1 MQNRNQKTFGKEGLT
16 LYQYV
21 IKRVEKDVWF
31 RDEIIGEFLDLLEEK
46 DGCKTISETMEDW
59 EGWII

>member
-1 MQNRNQKTFGKEGLT
+1 MNYDQKLIGKEGLT

-46 DGCKTISETMEDW
+46 DGCKMIIECMEDW
-59 EGWII
+59 EE

>member
-1 MQNRNQKTFGKEGLT
+1 MNRNEKKFGKEGLT

-46 DGCKTISETMEDW
+46 DSCKMIIETMEDW
-59 EGWII
+59 EE

>member
-59 EGWII
+59 EG

>member
-1 MQNRNQKTFGKEGLT
+1 MNRNEKKFGKEGLT

-46 DGCKTISETMEDW
+46 DGCKMITETMEDW
-59 EGWII
+59 EG

>member
-1 MQNRNQKTFGKEGLT
+1 MDSKQKTFGKEGLT

-31 RDEIIGEFLDLLEEK
+31 RDEIIGEFLDLLYEK
-46 DGCKTISETMEDW
+46 DGCKMITETMEDW
-59 EGWII
+59 EE

>member
-1 MQNRNQKTFGKEGLT
+1 MNRNEKKFGKEGLT

-31 RDEIIGEFLDLLEEK
+31 RDEIIGEFLDLLDEK
-46 DGCKTISETMEDW
+46 DGCKMIIETMEDW
-59 EGWII
+59 EG

>member
-1 MQNRNQKTFGKEGLT
+1 MNRNEKKFGKEGLT

-31 RDEIIGEFLDLLEEK
+31 RDEIIGEFLDLLDEK

-59 EGWII
+59 EG

>member
-1 MQNRNQKTFGKEGLT
+1 MNCNQQLFGKEGLT

-59 EGWII
+59 EG

>member
-1 MQNRNQKTFGKEGLT
+1 MDSKQKTFGKEGLT

-31 RDEIIGEFLDLLEEK
+31 RDEIIGEFLDLLNEK
-46 DGCKTISETMEDW
+46 DGCKMITETMEDW
-59 EGWII
+59 EE

>member
-1 MQNRNQKTFGKEGLT
+1 MNYDHKLFGKEGLT

-46 DGCKTISETMEDW
+46 DGCKMIIETMEDW
-59 EGWII
+59 EE

>member
-1 MQNRNQKTFGKEGLT
+1 MNRHQKKFGKEGLT

-59 EGWII
+59 GG

>member
-31 RDEIIGEFLDLLEEK
+31 RDEIIGEFLDLLDEK

-59 EGWII
+59 GG

>member
-1 MQNRNQKTFGKEGLT
+1 MNRNEKKFGKEGLT
-16 LYQYV
+16 LYQYI

-46 DGCKTISETMEDW
+46 DGCKMITETMEDW
-59 EGWII
+59 EG

>member
-1 MQNRNQKTFGKEGLT
+1 MDRHQKTFGKEGLT

-46 DGCKTISETMEDW
+46 DGCKMITETMEDW
-59 EGWII
+59 EE

>member
-1 MQNRNQKTFGKEGLT
+1 MNRNEKKFGKEGLT

-59 EGWII
+59 EG

>member
-1 MQNRNQKTFGKEGLT
+1 MDSKQKTFGKESLT

-31 RDEIIGEFLDLLEEK
+31 RDEIIGEFLDLLNEK
-46 DGCKTISETMEDW
+46 DGCKMIIETMEDW
-59 EGWII
+59 EE